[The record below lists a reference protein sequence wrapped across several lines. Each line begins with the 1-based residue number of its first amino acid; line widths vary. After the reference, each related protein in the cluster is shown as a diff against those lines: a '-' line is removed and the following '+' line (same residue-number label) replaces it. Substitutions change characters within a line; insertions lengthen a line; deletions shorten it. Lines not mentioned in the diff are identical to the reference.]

1 MQVLPLVLNQASS
14 NFYNCCKI
22 GNKALKIYVRNNCM
36 RILAS
41 LDLWIVIS
49 IIAGSLESAYS
60 LNQGVQKIW
69 GQGAGE
75 PLALL

>member
-14 NFYNCCKI
+14 NFYNSCKI

-60 LNQGVQKIW
+60 LN
-69 GQGAGE
+69 
-75 PLALL
+75 